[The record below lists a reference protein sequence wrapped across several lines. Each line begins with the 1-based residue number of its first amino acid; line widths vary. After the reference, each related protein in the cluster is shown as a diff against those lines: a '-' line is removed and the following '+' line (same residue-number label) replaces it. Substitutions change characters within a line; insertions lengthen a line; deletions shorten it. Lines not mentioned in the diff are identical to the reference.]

1 MITSNHLGLNDT
13 TNTSNIVA
21 VINNMY
27 IGGGDFSSYY
37 L

>member
-13 TNTSNIVA
+13 TNTNNIVA

-27 IGGGDFSSYY
+27 MGG
-37 L
+37 

>member
-1 MITSNHLGLNDT
+1 MITSSHLGLNDT

-27 IGGGDFSSYY
+27 MGG
-37 L
+37 

>member
-13 TNTSNIVA
+13 TNNSNIVP

-27 IGGGDFSSYY
+27 MGGG
-37 L
+37 

>member
-13 TNTSNIVA
+13 TTISNIVA

-27 IGGGDFSSYY
+27 MGG
-37 L
+37 

>member
-27 IGGGDFSSYY
+27 MGEAVRK
-37 L
+37 LN

>member
-27 IGGGDFSSYY
+27 MGGDFSSYY